1 MQKSIEFI
9 GRDHAFFTRIK
20 AELLVELARTY
31 LGDPRTV
38 KALDVGCGTGET
50 DSFLVG
56 ELGTI
61 EGVDVSQGVLETAR
75 ARHPELTYRWYD
87 GRNLPFDARS
97 FDLAF
102 AICVV
107 HHVPTVEW
115 QSFIGELGR
124 VVRGGGLLVVIEHN
138 PFNPLTQ
145 LAVSRCEFDDDAILL
160 RRRRVERL
168 VENVGLEVRDSRY
181 IEFFP
186 WDHRL
191 LRRAERTLAALPLGA
206 QYAVAATRP

>member
-20 AELLVELARTY
+20 ADLLVGLARAY
-31 LGDPRTV
+31 IGDPGTL

-50 DSFLVG
+50 DSHLIGAF
-56 ELGTI
+56 GTI

-75 ARHPELTYRWYD
+75 ARNPDLTYRSYD
-87 GRNLPFDARS
+87 GRSLPYDGLS
-97 FDLAF
+97 FDLVF

-107 HHVPTVEW
+107 HHVPPPQW
-115 QSFIGELGR
+115 PSFIQELGR

-138 PFNPLTQ
+138 PFNPLTR
-145 LAVSRCEFDDDAILL
+145 LAVSRCAFDDDAVLI
-160 RRRRVERL
+160 RRHRLERL
-168 VENVGLEVRDSRY
+168 VRSTGLEVRDSRY
-181 IEFFP
+181 IEFLP
-186 WDHRL
+186 WDHQL
-191 LRRAERTLAALPLGA
+191 LRRAERAMSALPLGA

>member
-1 MQKSIEFI
+1 VQKSIDFI

-20 AELLVELARTY
+20 AELLVELARTHI
-31 LGDPRTV
+31 GDPRTV

-50 DSFLVG
+50 DAFLVG
-56 ELGTI
+56 KLGTI
-61 EGVDVSQGVLETAR
+61 EGVDVSEGVLETAR
-75 ARHPELTYRWYD
+75 SRHPELTYRCYD
-87 GRNLPFDARS
+87 GRNLPYDARS

-107 HHVPTVEW
+107 HHVPPAEW
-115 QSFIGELGR
+115 QEFIGELGR

-145 LAVSRCEFDDDAILL
+145 LAVSRCEFDDDAVLV
-160 RRRRVERL
+160 RRSRVEHL
-168 VENVGLEVRDSRY
+168 VESVGLQVRDSRY

-191 LRRAERTLAALPLGA
+191 LRRAERALTLLPLGA
-206 QYAVAATRP
+206 QYAVSAARP

>member
-1 MQKSIEFI
+1 VQKSIEFI

-31 LGDPRTV
+31 VGDPSTL

-50 DSFLVG
+50 DSLLVG
-56 ELGTI
+56 ELGMI
-61 EGVDVSQGVLETAR
+61 EGVDVSEGVLETAR
-75 ARHPELTYRWYD
+75 ARHPEVNYRRYD
-87 GRNLPFDARS
+87 GRNLPYDAGS

-107 HHVPTVEW
+107 HHVPPPQW

-124 VVRGGGLLVVIEHN
+124 VVRSGGLLVVIEHN
-138 PFNPLTQ
+138 PFNPLTR
-145 LAVSRCEFDDDAILL
+145 LAVSRCAFDDDAVLA
-160 RRRRVERL
+160 RRRGVERL
-168 VENVGLEVRDSRY
+168 VQNAGLEVRTSRY

-191 LRRAERTLAALPLGA
+191 LRRAERALTDLPFGA
-206 QYAVAATRP
+206 QYAVAAAQP